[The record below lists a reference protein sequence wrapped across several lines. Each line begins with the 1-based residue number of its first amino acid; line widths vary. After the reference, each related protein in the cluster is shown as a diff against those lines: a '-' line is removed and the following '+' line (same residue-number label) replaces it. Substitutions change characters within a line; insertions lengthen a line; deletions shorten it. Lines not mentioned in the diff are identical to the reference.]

1 MLETIF
7 HEPIFNETSKL
18 SKMKQKFQ
26 IGKITTDEYNT
37 EINNRKDRLAEIVKK
52 MNIMRDSIKAQ
63 DKNIENQSINSS
75 ISIKNIENDI
85 EEMEQDNKIHLNE
98 TLIIKSKIDTNEYD
112 IRGIQREV
120 EKHSLKPNSSN
131 RKLGGAWKSYSDDE
145 KYPILKQDKMNHWL
159 KYNDNLKNVKL
170 EGDTLMDLQKFWNTL
185 NTAFV
190 STLNTNK
197 RLGDYDKLQS
207 TFSASDELV
216 LPLRHTQRNQ
226 VMYLYEN
233 YTRVLRDHLLKR
245 LLSTKRR
252 VRRHLE
258 LYQRI
263 N

>member
-1 MLETIF
+1 
-7 HEPIFNETSKL
+7 
-18 SKMKQKFQ
+18 
-26 IGKITTDEYNT
+26 
-37 EINNRKDRLAEIVKK
+37 
-52 MNIMRDSIKAQ
+52 MN
-63 DKNIENQSINSS
+63 
-75 ISIKNIENDI
+75 
-85 EEMEQDNKIHLNE
+85 
-98 TLIIKSKIDTNEYD
+98 
-112 IRGIQREV
+112 V
-120 EKHSLKPNSSN
+120 SN
-131 RKLGGAWKSYSDDE
+131 RKQGVAWKLYSDDE
-145 KYPILKQDKMNHWL
+145 TYPILKQDKMKHWS

-190 STLNTNK
+190 SILNTNK
-197 RLGDYDKLQS
+197 GLGDYDKLQS

-226 VMYLYEN
+226 AMYLYEN

-245 LLSTKRR
+245 LLSKKRR